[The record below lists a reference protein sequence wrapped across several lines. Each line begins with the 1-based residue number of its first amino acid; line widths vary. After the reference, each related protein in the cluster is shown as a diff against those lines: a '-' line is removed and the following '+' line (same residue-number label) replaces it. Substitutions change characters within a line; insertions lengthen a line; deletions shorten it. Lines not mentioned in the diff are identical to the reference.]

1 MKLENLIREIIQ
13 EEIAIALEQFDVEKI
28 VQDKMDE
35 INLEFATK
43 EFVCETIEHER
54 KDIL

>member
-13 EEIAIALEQFDVEKI
+13 EEIAIALEQLDVEKI

-43 EFVCETIEHER
+43 EFVCETIEHESI
-54 KDIL
+54 K

>member
-1 MKLENLIREIIQ
+1 MKLEDLIRKIIQ
-13 EEIAIALEQFDVEKI
+13 EEIAVALEQLDVEKI

-54 KDIL
+54 KDI